1 MLENITLPLTYLAAA
16 DFTGKKYHAVKIS
29 ADRTVAIAGAG
40 EQVHGWLM
48 DEPNVAGK
56 QAAVALD
63 GLVQV
68 KAGAAF
74 AAGARLKSDAN
85 GKMVTVGAAED
96 FFCVAEEAA
105 TAENDIIPCVVMH
118 GQA

>member
-16 DFTGKKYHAVKIS
+16 NFTDKKYHAVKIS
-29 ADRTVAIAGAG
+29 ADRTVALAGAG

-48 DEPNVAGK
+48 DEAEAAGR
-56 QAAVALD
+56 QCAVAVE

-85 GKMVTVGAAED
+85 GKMVTVGAGED
-96 FFCVAEEAA
+96 YYCVSEEAA
-105 TAENDIIPCVVMH
+105 TAENDIIPCNVIR
-118 GQA
+118 GQN